1 MYPAQGTPSRCT
13 KRSTSR
19 CTKPKVDVL
28 GTVDMLQQTY
38 VRSSVDV
45 PSTVDALS
53 SHCGSPRRSPSGG
66 IQCVGD
72 GIQHWG
78 AKPHEGI
85 PLLRTG

>member
-1 MYPAQGTPSRCT
+1 MYPAQGAPSRCT
-13 KRSTSR
+13 NLSTSR

-28 GTVDMLQQTY
+28 GTIDMSQQMY
-38 VRSSVDV
+38 V
-45 PSTVDALS
+45 PSTVDVLS
-53 SHCGSPRRSPSGG
+53 SHCGSPCRSPSGG

>member
-1 MYPAQGTPSRCT
+1 
-13 KRSTSR
+13 
-19 CTKPKVDVL
+19 
-28 GTVDMLQQTY
+28 MLQQTY
-38 VRSSVDV
+38 VRSS
-45 PSTVDALS
+45 VDALS